1 MMSTNNPSK
10 APIVVIGAGVAGLAA
25 ANLLVHEGIP
35 VRVFEINDKV
45 GGCCA
50 TTTIDGYTFND
61 GALFL
66 GLIGLLDHG
75 FARLGLDR
83 HELLPLRKITAN
95 SSITLPDGT
104 VVTLG
109 EGFDVEVAGRA
120 VDKICLQGEL
130 RRMAEKWKP
139 VLRFA
144 CEELLVHPF
153 SPWRVLQKGWRH
165 LHKLRGTV
173 AAECNRLFRDHA
185 VKSALSGTLLYSGL
199 PAERM
204 PVSTILGLVAT
215 LTEGLYLPEGGMGK
229 VPDVLNRALINRGVP
244 VSLNAGI
251 DKIVIEGGRA
261 FAIKLKNGERVDAA
275 AVISTASG
283 MLTFGSFIGKEHVP
297 RSIQQQLTHARLSHQ
312 SVSIQFGLSNTLNA
326 PAHNISVLPWMENQ
340 REIFLQ
346 DGRELSFPV
355 YSVPTRTL
363 PGLAAKGGSI
373 IEMFCPVR
381 ADTPLEHWDEK
392 RKEQLTDMCVGALRR
407 RHDLNIAVTRV
418 RSPKD
423 FRDGLHLYGGALYGL
438 SPAATPREQFSHV
451 SPIPGLFMAGQTTFP
466 GYGVGTAMMSGIFAA
481 EAVARDFK

>member
-1 MMSTNNPSK
+1 MSTNNPSN

-25 ANLLVHEGIP
+25 ANLLAHEGIP

-83 HELLPLRKITAN
+83 NELLPLRKITAT

-109 EGFDVEVAGRA
+109 QGFDVEVAGRA

-130 RRMAEKWKP
+130 RRMADKWKP

-144 CEELLVHPF
+144 SEELLVHPF

-165 LHKLRGTV
+165 LQKLHGTV
-173 AAECNRLFRDHA
+173 AAECNRLFSDHA
-185 VKSALSGTLLYSGL
+185 VRSALSGTLLYSGL

-204 PVSTILGLVAT
+204 PISTILGLVAT
-215 LTEGLYLPEGGMGK
+215 VTEGLYLPQGGMGK
-229 VPDVLNRALINRGVP
+229 VPEVLSRALNSRGVP
-244 VSLNAGI
+244 VSLNTGI
-251 DKIVIEGGRA
+251 EKIVIEGGRVSG
-261 FAIKLKNGERVDAA
+261 IELNNGERVDAA

-283 MLTFGSFIGKEHVP
+283 MLTFGSLIGKEHVP
-297 RSIQQQLTHARLSHQ
+297 SPIQQKLTRARLSHQ
-312 SVSIQFGLSNTLNA
+312 SASVQFGLSNTIEA
-326 PAHNISVLPWMENQ
+326 PAHNVSVLPWMEHQ
-340 REIFLQ
+340 REIFQQ
-346 DGRELSFPV
+346 DGRELKFPV

-363 PGLAAKGGSI
+363 PELATNGGSI
-373 IEMFCPVR
+373 VEMFCPVR
-381 ADTPLEHWDEK
+381 ADIPLEHWDEK
-392 RKEQLTDMCVGALRR
+392 HKEQLADMCVATLQRR
-407 RHDLNIAVTRV
+407 YDPNIAVARV

-423 FRDGLHLYGGALYGL
+423 FRDGLHLYEGALYGL

-451 SPIPGLFMAGQTTFP
+451 SPIRGLFMAGQTTFP
-466 GYGVGTAMMSGIFAA
+466 GYGVGTAMMSGVFAA
-481 EAVARDFK
+481 EAVARNFK